1 MEKLHNLH
9 YFCINGITR
18 CEFQTKIT
26 LCFHAQCTNH
36 SVINQK
42 CECLTVRILFD
53 TVIRSALRQMQ
64 FFHRDQ
70 NLQIKPVFF
79 CVNTDC
85 AVVFIYRIADTLDSV
100 TVKLFS
106 FLVVRKRPSFTF
118 KLPS

>member
-42 CECLTVRILFD
+42 MRMFNRPYSIY

-64 FFHRDQ
+64 FFSSGSKSSDQ
-70 NLQIKPVFF
+70 
-79 CVNTDC
+79 T
-85 AVVFIYRIADTLDSV
+85 
-100 TVKLFS
+100 S
-106 FLVVRKRPSFTF
+106 FL
-118 KLPS
+118 LCQY

>member
-64 FFHRDQ
+64 FFSSESKSSDQ
-70 NLQIKPVFF
+70 
-79 CVNTDC
+79 T
-85 AVVFIYRIADTLDSV
+85 
-100 TVKLFS
+100 S
-106 FLVVRKRPSFTF
+106 FL
-118 KLPS
+118 LCQY

>member
-9 YFCINGITR
+9 YFCINGIAR

-36 SVINQK
+36 SVKIKK

-64 FFHRDQ
+64 FFSSGSKSSDQ
-70 NLQIKPVFF
+70 
-79 CVNTDC
+79 T
-85 AVVFIYRIADTLDSV
+85 
-100 TVKLFS
+100 S
-106 FLVVRKRPSFTF
+106 FL
-118 KLPS
+118 LCQY

>member
-64 FFHRDQ
+64 FFSSGSKSSDQ
-70 NLQIKPVFF
+70 
-79 CVNTDC
+79 
-85 AVVFIYRIADTLDSV
+85 S
-100 TVKLFS
+100 S
-106 FLVVRKRPSFTF
+106 FL
-118 KLPS
+118 LCQY

>member
-42 CECLTVRILFD
+42 MRILFD

-64 FFHRDQ
+64 FFSSGSKSSDQ
-70 NLQIKPVFF
+70 
-79 CVNTDC
+79 T
-85 AVVFIYRIADTLDSV
+85 
-100 TVKLFS
+100 S
-106 FLVVRKRPSFTF
+106 FL
-118 KLPS
+118 LCQY

>member
-42 CECLTVRILFD
+42 TRMF
-53 TVIRSALRQMQ
+53 
-64 FFHRDQ
+64 
-70 NLQIKPVFF
+70 N
-79 CVNTDC
+79 
-85 AVVFIYRIADTLDSV
+85 
-100 TVKLFS
+100 
-106 FLVVRKRPSFTF
+106 RPYSI
-118 KLPS
+118 

>member
-42 CECLTVRILFD
+42 MRSLTVRILFD

-64 FFHRDQ
+64 FFSLESKSSDQ
-70 NLQIKPVFF
+70 
-79 CVNTDC
+79 T
-85 AVVFIYRIADTLDSV
+85 
-100 TVKLFS
+100 S
-106 FLVVRKRPSFTF
+106 FL
-118 KLPS
+118 LCQY